1 MFAVADNCGPTYV
14 SVPLLT
20 YGDRLIQ
27 TPIFVGRPAVVYRR
41 GDPDIYCL
49 VGLDVCTAG
58 VPFVGRGNA
67 VDFISKW
74 LVAHPHATV
83 TPISVESKKMFSA
96 RPPVHS
102 RHTTS
107 SGAGGL

>member
-41 GDPDIYCL
+41 GDPDIIALSAWMYVPL
-49 VGLDVCTAG
+49 VCRLLGEEMLL
-58 VPFVGRGNA
+58 
-67 VDFISKW
+67 IS
-74 LVAHPHATV
+74 
-83 TPISVESKKMFSA
+83 
-96 RPPVHS
+96 S
-102 RHTTS
+102 R
-107 SGAGGL
+107 SGW